1 MFKHILLPIDG
12 SEASN
17 RAVDKG
23 AELAKTLG
31 AEVTL
36 MTAIEQHPAGLMGEV
51 YRAHDNPM
59 RQAARDAGAHWLQQA
74 KARLAKY
81 DVTPHELIMQDQ
93 TVAQGILDAVKSS
106 GADLIVMGSHG
117 AGALERL
124 LIGSQTQRVLAQT
137 SVPVLVLPLPLP

>member
-23 AELAKTLG
+23 AELAKALG
-31 AEVTL
+31 AVVTL
-36 MTAIEQHPAGLMGEV
+36 MTAIERYPAGLRSSV
-51 YRAHDNPM
+51 YRAQDNPM
-59 RQAARDAGAHWLQQA
+59 NQAARDAGEHWLKQAVTQVREQGIEPQQ
-74 KARLAKY
+74 R
-81 DVTPHELIMQDQ
+81 IMQDC
-93 TVAQGILDAVKSS
+93 TVAQGILDAAQEV

-137 SVPVLVLPLPLP
+137 SIPVLVLR